1 MKFPYPENVDA
12 WQTAYTRDDAY
23 ADSDKHAQRS
33 GLALIFGVLIISG
46 YLFIY
51 FSKFDIIS
59 ALSPLLKIV
68 FFIVL
73 VVVVFALLAVV
84 QSAAFRFAA
93 AFLNDFYLLPEGI
106 DAAKILNN
114 RLYGKLKLPPPL
126 NMFFRF
132 EYIIAKE
139 GEIAKADQWP
149 AWSARHLGGP
159 MLLIV
164 FDGCALY
171 LERGNRFSRVIGPS
185 DKAFLEWYETIKY
198 VVDLRPKIK
207 EGEVDAW
214 TKDGINIR
222 FKIQIECRIGDPKK
236 IDPDSNLV
244 YPYDSAAVKQAIERH
259 AVRWPN
265 RLEGEPSEFTWVD
278 AAWGQVTGI
287 VPAYIG
293 SRMLDD
299 LFIADR
305 NGGQIL
311 SPNAVQDIFKKLNQE
326 TQKFSVFVTDF
337 QVSEVKLPPEV
348 ETSQKELWKAE
359 KQSLVTV
366 KDGQLIAFNIRSQEQ
381 TRAKAQRDLILNI
394 ADGLEKSQDGKY
406 IEPLLLTFSRIL
418 DESLNEPLMR
428 AYLAK
433 ETLETLEKIKE
444 MLK

>member
-1 MKFPYPENVDA
+1 MKFPYPENVDV
-12 WQTAYTRDDAY
+12 WQTTYTRDDAY

-51 FSKFDIIS
+51 FSKFDFIS
-59 ALSPLLKIV
+59 VLSPFLKIV

-93 AFLNDFYLLPEGI
+93 AFLNDFYLLPEGM

-114 RLYGKLKLPPPL
+114 RLYGKHTLPPPL

-139 GEIAKADQWP
+139 GELAKADQWP
-149 AWSARHLGGP
+149 SWSARHLGGP
-159 MLLIV
+159 ILLIV
-164 FDGCALY
+164 FDGCAIY
-171 LERGNRFSRVIGPS
+171 LERGDRFSRVIGPS

-214 TKDGINIR
+214 TKDGINIK

-244 YPYDSAAVKQAIERH
+244 YPYDPVAVKQAVERH

-278 AAWGQVTGI
+278 ATWGQVTGI

-326 TQKFSVFVTDF
+326 TQKFSVYVTDF

-359 KQSLVTV
+359 KQSIVTV
-366 KDGQLIAFNIRSQEQ
+366 KEGQLIAFNIRSQEQ
-381 TRAKAQRDLILNI
+381 TRAKAQHDLILNI

-406 IEPLLLTFSRIL
+406 TEPLLLTFSRIL